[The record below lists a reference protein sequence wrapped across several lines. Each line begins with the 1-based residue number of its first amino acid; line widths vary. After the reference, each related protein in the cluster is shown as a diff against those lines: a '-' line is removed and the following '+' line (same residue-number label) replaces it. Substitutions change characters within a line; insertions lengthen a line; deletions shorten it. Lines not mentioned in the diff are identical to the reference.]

1 VNKGSAIIPDATK
14 EEIEGMDERARLY
27 ARMPHGDPQRA
38 EIAKELSE
46 LCLMLDR
53 LAATVH

>member
-1 VNKGSAIIPDATK
+1 MSDNRD
-14 EEIEGMDERARLY
+14 EIEQRMDALARLY
-27 ARMPHGDPQRA
+27 GRTLRGDPRRA